1 MVSALA
7 KLHRDAV
14 IQTALELLNEVG
26 EEGLTT
32 RRLAERL
39 GVQQPALYWHF
50 KNKRVLLDALAE
62 TILAEHH
69 DHALPRAGE
78 NWRHF
83 LIENAHSFRRALLT
97 YRDGAH
103 IHAGTRPN
111 NNQAGQAETQIEFLI
126 QAGFTPANAARALI
140 AISHYVVGS
149 ALEQQADIHESVPG
163 DAVSITATSEIAQAI
178 AILDA
183 DGAENLF
190 DFGLMLLVDGLERHR
205 QS

>member
-1 MVSALA
+1 MCNNLLSTGIS
-7 KLHRDAV
+7 K
-14 IQTALELLNEVG
+14 QTCAAGCPCGNDFG
-26 EEGLTT
+26 RASRPRLT
-32 RRLAERL
+32 
-39 GVQQPALYWHF
+39 
-50 KNKRVLLDALAE
+50 
-62 TILAEHH
+62 
-69 DHALPRAGE
+69 PRWE

-83 LIENAHSFRRALLT
+83 LIENARSFRRALLT

-111 NNQAGQAETQIEFLI
+111 NNQAGQADAQIEFLI
-126 QAGFTPANAARALI
+126 QAGFAPAKAARALI

-149 ALEQQADIHESVPG
+149 ALEQQADIHESVPN
-163 DAVSITATSEIAQAI
+163 DAVSINATSEIAKTI